1 MGTLLERELIKKD
14 FEEKYPI
21 LIQMMNK
28 ELDKAKEIY
37 DNQVQ
42 IKKEKGKI
50 PIHKNMPAVTGG
62 LKWAQELKQRISE
75 PMGHYKRLEHPYV
88 YLQLKLCTFIKGSL
102 TISVYPY
109 DMHCVLEYILQKLK
123 YKVLVHNYVIDKR
136 YQIQL
141 ED

>member
-88 YLQLKLCTFIKGSL
+88 YLVYFTSCLPMGLAQKSGILLELLVCG
-102 TISVYPY
+102 ISTAIWYT
-109 DMHCVLEYILQKLK
+109 L
-123 YKVLVHNYVIDKR
+123 
-136 YQIQL
+136 
-141 ED
+141 